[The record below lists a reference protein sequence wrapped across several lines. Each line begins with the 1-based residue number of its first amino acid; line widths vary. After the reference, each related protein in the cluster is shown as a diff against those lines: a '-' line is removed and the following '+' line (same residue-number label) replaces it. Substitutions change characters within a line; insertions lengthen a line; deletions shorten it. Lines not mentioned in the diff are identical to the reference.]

1 MIKKNKQILMS
12 VLVASI
18 SFTIMGCE
26 SKIDLQEDV
35 VQLEEQKSIIDQNII
50 VKSVAN
56 FEEFQ
61 ADRWLKDGSIIG
73 IKNQPVKG
81 KEDSEAL
88 ITVYDVENKEFENLV
103 KGKKKE
109 WLMLEESSKDESEL
123 IYLSL
128 IDGDFQRNLY
138 NFNILDMR
146 NKETKEVL
154 QGVASISELKNE
166 MLYIGKG
173 MKIYK
178 YGFNMG
184 LKEIKLPEG
193 LINELRNLDDFTFED
208 YIEMYYKR
216 ENFDENN
223 KKQIKENYEYSKLN
237 NNIIVLDNLGDE
249 VKINSSNR
257 KIFNYNIENGT
268 YELENKSTKFTELER
283 ASSKQNMY
291 NNTDEKVYREFKD
304 DGTKVLWKL
313 DESGNKEKIIEKF
326 SSNFSNMSI
335 SPDGNKVVYNTRN
348 EDETESS
355 FIYDL
360 NTDEKIKIYPDVIGS
375 IHWNNTSDKF
385 FIEGRKFDTEN
396 LYTNMTSLIELK

>member
-50 VKSVAN
+50 VKSVEN
-56 FEEFQ
+56 FEGFQ

-88 ITVYDVENKEFENLV
+88 ITVYDVENKRFENLV

-109 WLMLEESSKDESEL
+109 WLMLGESSKDESEL

-128 IDGDFQRNLY
+128 IDGDFERNLY
-138 NFNILDMR
+138 NFNILDMK

-154 QGVASISELKNE
+154 QGVSSISELKNE

-173 MKIYK
+173 MQIYK

-184 LKEIKLPEG
+184 LEEIKLPEK
-193 LINELRNLDDFTFED
+193 LINELKDLDNFTFED
-208 YIEMYYKR
+208 YIEMYYKG
-216 ENFDENN
+216 EDLDENQ
-223 KKQIKENYEYSKLN
+223 KKQIKENYEYGKIN
-237 NNIIVLDNLGDE
+237 NNIIVLNNLGDE
-249 VKINSSNR
+249 VRFNSSNR
-257 KIFNYNIENGT
+257 KIFDYNIENGT
-268 YELENKSTKFTELER
+268 YELENKSTKFTELES
-283 ASSKQNMY
+283 ASSKENMY

-326 SSNFSNMSI
+326 SSNFSNMRI

-375 IHWNNTSDKF
+375 IRWNDTSDKF